1 MNDTNTRET
10 ATATYMRPMHEILEL
25 LSTSSDAEP
34 IRFRVKPDRRTKAD
48 GPPDGRERRLN
59 V

>member
-1 MNDTNTRET
+1 MNNTESRDT
-10 ATATYMRPMHEILEL
+10 ATSTYIRPLHEILEL
-25 LSTSSDAEP
+25 LGTSSDGEP
-34 IRFRVKPDRRTKAD
+34 IRFRVKPDRRMRED